1 MKNKFKI
8 LLYNSR
14 KIGNK
19 MNDFLE
25 IKYCRSQYNYSHKIV
40 KFKNEVYDI

>member
-8 LLYNSR
+8 LLYKSR

-25 IKYCRSQYNYSHKIV
+25 INVVDRSIIILTKL
-40 KFKNEVYDI
+40 

>member
-25 IKYCRSQYNYSHKIV
+25 INIIDRSIIILTKL
-40 KFKNEVYDI
+40 

>member
-1 MKNKFKI
+1 MKNKLKI

-19 MNDFLE
+19 MNDFLV
-25 IKYCRSQYNYSHKIV
+25 INVIDRSIIILTKL
-40 KFKNEVYDI
+40 